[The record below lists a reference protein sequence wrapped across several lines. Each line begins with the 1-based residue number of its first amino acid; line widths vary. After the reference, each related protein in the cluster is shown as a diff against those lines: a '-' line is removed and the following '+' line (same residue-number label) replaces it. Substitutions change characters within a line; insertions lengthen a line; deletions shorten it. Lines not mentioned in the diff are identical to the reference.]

1 MYVVLLCE
9 GVFSMFRNL
18 AIIVFSLILSFF
30 QPTFGQEYRD
40 IHQEKLDNGV
50 SVIFID
56 ANSSDMLLV
65 MFCVSCGS
73 TDEVEKE
80 GVANLLSKIYAK
92 KLNDNG
98 NNLHYGAEIN
108 SYVGYDQSMYY
119 VLAKTDNL
127 DGILKNFGQIY
138 SDFSVSKEEINT
150 QKQDVEQSLLS
161 KSQIDKNIIHKES
174 MRSLYWHSKYGSDI
188 EGTFDSLKKISEDDI
203 KRFKERNYANN
214 RVTIIISGNL
224 KKNNA
229 MELVKKYFSG
239 GKKTSSEIVRMQ
251 EPSHH
256 ESTIALTRYSNQISV
271 PMVELYWRIP
281 NYRQEKDNALSTE
294 IFINAM
300 SDILQKE
307 LIHVQK
313 RVASISIS
321 YSSWNYDY
329 GDLCITFTVPDSEK
343 TSDIITA
350 VLTEIKNIA
359 CDGITK
365 QQAEIAVQKIVDSC
379 KFVGHDMFDV
389 VDRLSRRIGSGY
401 DFDFLVRYPKFAR
414 EYDLNKIN
422 AQAKRIFRNDP
433 SVIATIMPV
442 RNTKNAKSDRNN
454 NQ

>member
-1 MYVVLLCE
+1 MLKNF
-9 GVFSMFRNL
+9 VFFF
-18 AIIVFSLILSFF
+18 FSLVLSCC
-30 QPTFGQEYRD
+30 QPLLGQEYRD
-40 IHQEKLDNGV
+40 IHREKLDNGV

-73 TDEVEKE
+73 TDEREKE

-119 VLAKTDNL
+119 VLAKTENL

-138 SDFSVSKEEINT
+138 SNFSVSKEEINAH
-150 QKQDVEQSLLS
+150 KQEVEQSLLN
-161 KSQIDKNIIHKES
+161 KSQIDKNLIHRES

-188 EGTFDSLKKISEDDI
+188 EGTFDSLKQISEDDI
-203 KRFKERNYANN
+203 KRFEERNYANN
-214 RVTIIISGNL
+214 RVTIIISGNV
-224 KKNNA
+224 KRNEA
-229 MELVKKYFSG
+229 MELVKKYFSD
-239 GKKTSSEIVRMQ
+239 GKKTSSEISRME
-251 EPSHH
+251 EPQHDG
-256 ESTIALTRYSNQISV
+256 STVALTRYSSQISV

-281 NYRQEKDNALSTE
+281 NYRSEKDNALSTE

-307 LIHVQK
+307 LIHEQK
-313 RVASISIS
+313 RVASISVS

-329 GDLCITFTVPDSEK
+329 GDLCITFTVPDLEK
-343 TSDIITA
+343 TSDVITA

-359 CDGITK
+359 CKGITK
-365 QQAEIAVQKIVDSC
+365 QQAEIAVQKIVDSY

-401 DFDFLVRYPKFAR
+401 DFDFLVGYPKFAH
-414 EYDLNKIN
+414 EYSLDKIN
-422 AQAKRIFRNDP
+422 WQAKKIFRNDP
-433 SVIATIMPV
+433 SVIATIMPAE
-442 RNTKNAKSDRNN
+442 NTKSNGDSG
-454 NQ
+454 QYQ